1 MSHELTG
8 EGLLLRIFIGES
20 DHWEGKPLHEAL
32 MLRAREVGLA
42 GCTIIR
48 GPGRV
53 RRRVAN
59 PHHAHPPPLGR
70 PPMVIEIVDTP
81 EKVRGFLPEVERMVG
96 DGLAT
101 VEPVEVH
108 FYRAKRR
115 SQ

>member
-1 MSHELTG
+1 
-8 EGLLLRIFIGES
+8 
-20 DHWEGKPLHEAL
+20 
-32 MLRAREVGLA
+32 
-42 GCTIIR
+42 
-48 GPGRV
+48 
-53 RRRVAN
+53 
-59 PHHAHPPPLGR
+59 
-70 PPMVIEIVDTP
+70 MVIEIVDTP